1 MAKVEAD
8 IDVKGFGYDG
18 DGNGSRL
25 IFPKGDTRNIQGR
38 SGTTTYGAAECMLDK
53 LEGRLDT
60 LRWKADAAVASGVFL
75 RDDANRFDFLIER
88 AEFPSGLLLTRAV
101 DYGIELLSSN
111 VTFHDLRLTLKGPFG
126 RKADDAPQPQ
136 QPPPPK
142 EFLPE
147 RQEKLRFLDSL
158 SGRFYTTLK
167 VQLDL
172 PVIGVRTLDQA
183 LRIPIQEG
191 SLDYRALD
199 SSLDWLEGTFLDI
212 KHEGQKLKLKWK
224 VPIVGAGHDLMT
236 WVLDQDAATLAS
248 FGRVPLRSLAD
259 FRAGSGKVDPTMSER
274 SRKGGTLRSLTLDKI
289 DVALSLLAPRHLDVG
304 GGTIMFGGEDQPGM
318 VDMKVSG
325 AIRDRGP
332 GALKGAI
339 GSIDTTIKDLAFGSV
354 MMSADRLHL
363 DGIEELEVA
372 FDGFTPSAVTMII
385 KRVTATNLAIKIG
398 HRPQP
403 EAPSPSARSS
413 SPAVR
418 VDRTPQ
424 R

>member
-8 IDVKGFGYDG
+8 IEVKSFGYDG

-25 IFPKGDTRNIQGR
+25 LFPNAKSQTINGR
-38 SGTTTYGAAECMLDK
+38 SGSTAYGAAECVFDK

-60 LRWKADAAVASGVFL
+60 LRWKADAATAMGVFL
-75 RDDANRFDFLIER
+75 RDDTSRFDVLIER
-88 AEFPSGLLLTRAV
+88 ADFPAGVLLTRAV
-101 DYGIELLSSN
+101 DYGIELLASN
-111 VTFHDLRLTLKGPFG
+111 VTFHDLKLTLNGPFG
-126 RKADDAPQPQ
+126 RKTDDAPPQP
-136 QPPPPK
+136 PPPPK
-142 EFLPE
+142 EFVPD
-147 RQEKLRFLDSL
+147 RQERLRFLDSL
-158 SGRFYTTLK
+158 SGRLSTTLK

-259 FRAGSGKVDPTMSER
+259 FRAGSGKIDPAASER

-289 DVALSLLAPRHLDVG
+289 DVAVSLLAPRHLDVG

-318 VDMKVSG
+318 VDMKVTG

-339 GSIDTTIKDLAFGSV
+339 GSIDTTIKDLVFGSV
-354 MMSADRLHL
+354 SMTADRLHF
-363 DGIEELEVA
+363 DGLEQLEVA
-372 FDGFTPSAVTMII
+372 FDGFTPSAVTVMI

-398 HRPQP
+398 HHPQP
-403 EAPSPSARSS
+403 EAPPPSARSS
-413 SPAVR
+413 NPALR